1 MSASQPTAQHR
12 CYRDHPNNWVAMHG
26 GNGVILAPDFS
37 ILHMLSSDSWE
48 AIALAGLVLSG
59 VAGIASGPWA
69 AVVFTMLYGAAL
81 LSVLRSL

>member
-1 MSASQPTAQHR
+1 MQAR
-12 CYRDHPNNWVAMHG
+12 
-26 GNGVILAPDFS
+26 NGVILAPVFLG
-37 ILHMLSSDSWE
+37 LHMLSSDSWE